1 MAEEQTAS
9 DGGDQRRRVLRLVR
23 PCQCSLRPS
32 VNIARVNPSRRT
44 RLRLQIS
51 HRTTSSLAPGSVRT
65 DRAVRRTQEAR
76 TARQGRRLAYGDS
89 CLSSVVSD
97 SPQLPRWFSQT
108 GPPGIPA
115 GEAALSLRL
124 ASAQPHHARVP
135 GVPVWLG
142 ASGSPSGTSW

>member
-9 DGGDQRRRVLRLVR
+9 DGGDQRRRVLRLVC

-51 HRTTSSLAPGSVRT
+51 HRTTSSLSPGSVRT

-76 TARQGRRLAYGDS
+76 SARRGGRLAYGYIL
-89 CLSSVVSD
+89 LSSVVSEN
-97 SPQLPRWFSQT
+97 PQLQRWFSQA
-108 GPPGIPA
+108 GPPETPA
-115 GEAALSLRL
+115 GEAALSPRL
-124 ASAQPHHARVP
+124 ASVQPHLARVSGGP
-135 GVPVWLG
+135 AWLG
-142 ASGSPSGTSW
+142 ASG